1 MAQNKRKLSEIAQE
15 VKQDYKSQG
24 KFPNSGMIP
33 YLNAMLAIHS
43 SDPDARYLYEDA
55 STIVA
60 YFLANATTWKG
71 ETARRIKQELKTN
84 YNL

>member
-1 MAQNKRKLSEIAQE
+1 MAQNKRNLSEIAQE
-15 VKQDYKSQG
+15 IKQHFKSLG
-24 KFPNSGMIP
+24 KEPYFGMVP
-33 YLNAMLAIHS
+33 YLNAMLTIHS

-55 STIVA
+55 RTQVM
-60 YFLANATTWKG
+60 YFLSNATTWKG